1 MIEDIFA
8 NLARDIN
15 DSVQKVLSSQEFSD
29 LKKTVRS
36 SFAEYEHKAPEDTF
50 SQQQARQQEEVRRR
64 QEEYRRQ
71 QQARQQEMA
80 RQQAEYRRQQQ
91 ERQQE
96 RLRQQEAYRQRQASA
111 QSHTWTYSD
120 GRQQTVQPASSSKP
134 AVQKGGQL
142 VPIKSGGA
150 IFTSILGGTGTALF
164 GVGALSSLVRFFSGF
179 SIGGIVAT
187 SIYSALMVGSLVLM
201 LSGVSKAKRADRFRK
216 YRTLLRGRDF
226 CRISDLSS
234 AAGVSEKRTVR
245 DLERMVEQ
253 LLLPEGY
260 FDEKNTCIILS
271 KDTYQQYLTT
281 RENARR
287 QQLEQ
292 ENDPRKAALAEAQ
305 AEGSRYIWRIREINA
320 DLPEEDISRQLD
332 QLAEICQK
340 IFSYVEQHPE
350 KLPDIRKFMS
360 YYLPTTLKLLEAYR
374 DLEQKGI
381 RTAEAVSTRT
391 EIKNALNNILLAF
404 DNLYADLMKDDL
416 MDLSADISVLETM
429 LTQEGLMG
437 EDGTPFSGAA
447 PAEPEAGDGEDA
459 PPSEPESPLHL

>member
-36 SFAEYEHKAPEDTF
+36 SFSEYEHKAPEDTF
-50 SQQQARQQEEVRRR
+50 SQQQARQQEEARRR

-96 RLRQQEAYRQRQASA
+96 RLRQQEAYRQRQARG
-111 QSHTWTYSD
+111 WTYSD
-120 GRQQTVQPASSSKP
+120 GRQQTAQPAPAPKP
-134 AVQKGGQL
+134 AVQKSEQL

-179 SIGGIVAT
+179 SIGNIVAT

-201 LSGVSKAKRADRFRK
+201 LTGVSKTKRADRFRK

-226 CRISDLSS
+226 CRIADLSS

-253 LLLPEGY
+253 RLLPEGY

-292 ENDPRKAALAEAQ
+292 ESDPRKAALAEAQ

-320 DLPEEDISRQLD
+320 DLPEEEISRQLD

-374 DLEQKGI
+374 DLEQKDI
-381 RTAEAVSTRT
+381 RTAEAVSTRA

-437 EDGTPFSGAA
+437 EDGTPFSSAA
-447 PAEPEAGDGEDA
+447 PAEPEADDGEDA